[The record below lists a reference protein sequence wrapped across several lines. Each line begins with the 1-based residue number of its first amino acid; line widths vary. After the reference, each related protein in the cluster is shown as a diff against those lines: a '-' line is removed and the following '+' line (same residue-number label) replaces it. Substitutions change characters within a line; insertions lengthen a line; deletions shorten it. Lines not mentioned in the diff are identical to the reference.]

1 MSEHK
6 QALLDSLKNCVIEM
20 EDEQIV
26 QVAENYVAKSYDPF
40 EGIRDGLCK
49 GMEHVGELFES
60 EEYYIPELLICSD
73 AMYAGIEVLKRNI
86 PEQDAA
92 DKRIAVVG
100 VVEGDTHDIGKNIF
114 KIMLESNGFEVID
127 LGRDVPCEQFVET
140 AQKFKPHLIGMSTLM
155 TTTMKSM
162 KKVIEL
168 LNEEHLRENLVVMV
182 GGGPISL
189 NYAKSIGAD
198 GYERDAGLA
207 AKLAKQLVEAK
218 ILSLEDAAVKNEA

>member
-1 MSEHK
+1 MLEDKK
-6 QALLDSLKNCVIEM
+6 QRLEALKNCVIEM

-26 QVAENYVAKSYDPF
+26 SVAEDYIRQGYDPF

-73 AMYAGIEVLKRNI
+73 AMYAGIEVLKREI
-86 PEQDAA
+86 PEQSVA
-92 DKRIAVVG
+92 DKCIAVVG

-114 KIMLESNGFEVID
+114 KIMLESNGFEVVD
-127 LGRDVPCEQFVET
+127 LGRDVPCEAFVE
-140 AQKFKPHLIGMSTLM
+140 AAKQHKPQLIGMSTLM

-162 KKVIEL
+162 KNVIDL
-168 LNEEHLRENLVVMV
+168 LNAENLRQDAIVMV

-189 NYAKSIGAD
+189 NFAKSIGAD

-218 ILSLEDAAVKNEA
+218 LRA

>member
-1 MSEHK
+1 MSNDK
-6 QALLDSLKNCVIEM
+6 NQLLGELKNCVIEM
-20 EDEQIV
+20 EDEKIV
-26 QVAENYVAKSYDPF
+26 AVAETYIREGHDPF

-49 GMEHVGELFES
+49 GMEQVGELFES

-73 AMYAGIEVLKRNI
+73 AMYAGIEVLKREI
-86 PEQDAA
+86 PEGDSKG
-92 DKRIAVVG
+92 KRIAIVG

-114 KIMLESNGFEVID
+114 KIMLESNGFEVVD
-127 LGRDVPCEQFVET
+127 LGRDVPCERFIE
-140 AQKFKPHLIGMSTLM
+140 AAKNLKPHLIGMSTLM

-168 LNEEHLRENLVVMV
+168 LSDESLRENSIIMV

-189 NYAKSIGAD
+189 NFAKSIGAD

-218 ILSLEDAAVKNEA
+218 FSA

>member
-1 MSEHK
+1 MSEDKK
-6 QALLDSLKNCVIEM
+6 QRLEALKNCVIEM

-26 QVAENYVAKSYDPF
+26 AVAEDYIRQGYDPF

-73 AMYAGIEVLKRNI
+73 AMYAGIEVLKREI
-86 PEQDAA
+86 PEQNVA
-92 DKRIAVVG
+92 DKCIAVVG

-114 KIMLESNGFEVID
+114 KIMLESNGFEVVD
-127 LGRDVPCEQFVET
+127 LGRDVPCEAFVE
-140 AQKFKPHLIGMSTLM
+140 AAKQHKPQLIGMSTLM

-162 KKVIEL
+162 KNVIDL
-168 LNEEHLRENLVVMV
+168 LNTENLRQDAIVMV

-189 NYAKSIGAD
+189 NFAKSIGAD

-218 ILSLEDAAVKNEA
+218 LRA